1 MAKKTK
7 LPKPPSPEQLNG
19 DHDRGFEVYKMLWNM
34 QGRIGR
40 MEAAYVLL
48 QATVIALIVKEFGPF

>member
-1 MAKKTK
+1 MKKPK
-7 LPKPPSPEQLNG
+7 LSKPPRPDELNG

-48 QATVIALIVKEFGPF
+48 QAAVVVLLAKAFGAF

>member
-1 MAKKTK
+1 MAKKK

-19 DHDRGFEVYKMLWNM
+19 DHDRGFEVYKMLWTM

-48 QATVIALIVKEFGPF
+48 QAAVIVLLAKEFGAF